1 MKVIENDRYEG
12 DVLGWKAYEILM
24 V

>member
-1 MKVIENDRYEG
+1 MKVVENDRYEG